1 MAINKVDY
9 GDQTLMDLTEDT
21 VTEDKVLEGET
32 FHDRSGNLRTG
43 SLVIPV
49 QDVEVNGES
58 VVNSEK
64 VAEIDIP
71 TTDIQ
76 TAVDE
81 FETYN
86 GGLLSECK
94 VALSPNQDLHGYSE
108 PWVGGAGKNK
118 APYTLANLITSNT
131 SGTWNSNVYTI
142 NGVEFTVYTDDGGNV
157 IAIKAN
163 GQNNGNQSLFIL
175 YFTLKDSNTYI
186 VSGCPS
192 GGASSTYEV
201 YANLGNGSVYDKG
214 SGATTT
220 AVANYNGYIS
230 IAIRA
235 GYNAQNLMFYPMLRL
250 STETDDTFE
259 PYSNICPI
267 TGHTESKVG
276 DDGKNKANIS
286 SNTVGSNQ
294 RATVEYDNNIIR
306 LTATGTYARCG
317 WLIPVEVGKTYTFSC
332 KGITSAIGGTMVNYI
347 YLGSADGVWSDS
359 SPNYISRVQLTTEL
373 RDVNITFTAT
383 TNVCFIGAYITS
395 TATSGVITLTDVQL
409 ELGSTAT
416 PYVPYNSYQVTV
428 NLGGTYYSG
437 TLDIVTG
444 VLTATQ
450 KSIGASDFDTFVT
463 NPSAGGLYYAQIDT
477 SGSKA
482 NGNGICNMAKVDN
495 QNAWIYTYPVAQI
508 APSQAGR
515 IRFYCEST
523 SMNEFLSQYANL
535 QIVFELDTPLTIQL
549 SPTMVK
555 ALVGENHLSA
565 PLDGQEITESKYRE
579 LFTYDEVEEIAQQ
592 IADSK
597 IDDVYTSDKTTFSSY
612 TIQNRFARKVYDVP
626 LLTPYYQKSSGA
638 TDITFNN
645 MYIFNDSQTS
655 CELIQIGSGPRVSI
669 SNVSISSGSVTF
681 TFDAPLAADTKF
693 VCSIINFY

>member
-267 TGHTESKVG
+267 TGHTEVKVG
-276 DDGKNKANIS
+276 DDGKNLIS
-286 SNTVGSNQ
+286 GIENGAVDDYGS
-294 RATVEYDNNIIR
+294 
-306 LTATGTYARCG
+306 
-317 WLIPVEVGKTYTFSC
+317 PS
-332 KGITSAIGGTMVNYI
+332 TSAYRCRTVDFTHIEPNTQYTLKALSDDGTLE
-347 YLGSADGVWSDS
+347 YLVRTFEDADGSYRISD
-359 SPNYISRVQLTTEL
+359 NDGWHQGAF
-373 RDVNITFTAT
+373 TFTSQA
-383 TNVCFIGAYITS
+383 NAHDLK
-395 TATSGVITLTDVQL
+395 VIFRFSNNASIDASQIYNAQL

-416 PYVPYNSYQVTV
+416 PYVPYNGYQVTV

-437 TLDIVTG
+437 TLDVVTG
-444 VLTATQ
+444 VFVPDTAEKDLSTLDFSPSTPAQ
-450 KSIGASDFDTFVT
+450 HIFRTASLVSEIEIPVGDTYGSAITSDYGIEKWSQISGASDGKF
-463 NPSAGGLYYAQIDT
+463 AIAT
-477 SGSKA
+477 SGDA
-482 NGNGICNMAKVDN
+482 
-495 QNAWIYTYPVAQI
+495 Y
-508 APSQAGR
+508 AGR
-515 IRFYCEST
+515 LVIVDHRFSSVADFVAGNVGQTIVYK
-523 SMNEFLSQYANL
+523 LANP
-535 QIVFELDTPLTIQL
+535 TPIQL

-565 PLDGQEITESKYRE
+565 PLEGQEIIESKYRE
-579 LFTYDEVEEIAQQ
+579 LFTYDEVEAIAQQ

-612 TIQNRFARKVYDVP
+612 AIQNRFARKVYDVP
-626 LLTPYYQKSSGA
+626 VLTPYYQKSSGA

-655 CELIQIGSGPRVSI
+655 CELIQIGSGPRVGI
-669 SNVSISSGSVTF
+669 SNVSISAGSVTF